1 MWTNL
6 MRAAVVLLALSYS
19 SNVSAH
25 SFKDVVKNTIDSVC
39 LVEFSQETVVIDSN
53 GNNLD
58 ENPFEKFKKRPQPIE
73 PPVFKFKKPQSYNRN
88 QTSNGVGTCFVVSI
102 NNIKYLITND
112 HVANSAPNTALYIGF
127 KNNLKHHRAIIV
139 GTDKVS
145 DIAVLKMETTEGQT
159 ILEKLTPLKFGNSD
173 HVVQGEQVIAIG
185 HPLGQEW
192 SITQGIVSSVKKR
205 IANTW
210 QEVIQSDVSINQ
222 GNSGGPLLDANSNV
236 IGINSFILSPNHT
249 GSIGVNFSV
258 TSNRAVSII
267 NTLIEKGKVKRG
279 KLGLAFILDKT
290 TGLVIIN
297 GVEEGGPMALAGFR
311 KSDIIQKINGVVI
324 NRPED
329 LGKAMDDVRP
339 LAEIEVQILRDI
351 PNVGNV
357 VILKTIITNELTV
370 P

>member
-6 MRAAVVLLALSYS
+6 MRVAVVLLALSYS

-25 SFKDVVKNTIDSVC
+25 SFKDVVKSTIDSVC

-88 QTSNGVGTCFVVSI
+88 QTSSGVGACFVVLI
-102 NNIKYLITND
+102 NNTKYLITND
-112 HVANSAPNTALYIGF
+112 HVANSAPNTTLYISF
-127 KNNLKHHRAIIV
+127 TNNLKHQRASIV

-145 DIAVLKMETTEGQT
+145 DIAVLKMNTTEGQA
-159 ILEKLTPLKFGNSD
+159 ILNGLTPLEFGDSD

-185 HPLGQEW
+185 HPLGQQW

-205 IANTW
+205 ITNTW

-222 GNSGGPLLDANSNV
+222 GNSGGPLLDSNGKV
-236 IGINSFILSPNHT
+236 IGINSFILSPGRT
-249 GSIGVNFSV
+249 GSIGINFSV
-258 TSNRAVSII
+258 TSNRAISII
-267 NTLIEKGKVKRG
+267 NTLIEKGQVTRG
-279 KLGLAFILDKT
+279 KLGLAFILDST
-290 TGLVIIN
+290 TGLVVIN
-297 GVEEGGPMALAGFR
+297 GVEEGGPMSLAGFR
-311 KSDIIQKINGVVI
+311 KGDVIQKINGVIV

-329 LGKAMDDVRP
+329 IGKAMDDVAP
-339 LAEIEVQILRDI
+339 LQEIDVQILRNV
-351 PNVGNV
+351 PNVGSV
-357 VILKTIITNELTV
+357 VLLKTIITSELTV

>member
-39 LVEFSQETVVIDSN
+39 LVEFSQETVVIDSKSN
-53 GNNLD
+53 S
-58 ENPFEKFKKRPQPIE
+58 ENPFEKFKLPNLYQH
-73 PPVFKFKKPQSYNRN
+73 QSVP
-88 QTSNGVGTCFVVSI
+88 TTGVGTCFVVSI

-127 KNNLKHHRAIIV
+127 KNNLKQHRAIIV

-311 KSDIIQKINGVVI
+311 KNDIIQKINGVVI

-339 LAEIEVQILRDI
+339 LAEIEVQILRNI